1 MEVRPAGRPIDTSE
15 VQPKKPQSL
24 IAVTLLG
31 TSTWPCASGVYR
43 QPASTP
49 PSASSSKVTGRI
61 AVVPVGNWASGF
73 SSQSDKTIQ
82 WPNAC
87 GSCVKNLNGFGAPFW
102 RRDGVLKSQTPGELR
117 GISQEQAVRFSRG
130 ENQGH

>member
-1 MEVRPAGRPIDTSE
+1 MEVRPSGKPIDTRE

-24 IAVTLLG
+24 IEVTLLG

-43 QPASTP
+43 HPAAAP

-61 AVVPVGNWASGF
+61 AVLSVEDWANGF
-73 SSQSDKTIQ
+73 SDQSAKTMQ

-87 GSCVKNLNGFGAPFW
+87 GPASKPKPLFW
-102 RRDGVLKSQTPGELR
+102 RDGMGVYRD
-117 GISQEQAVRFSRG
+117 FSRILG
-130 ENQGH
+130 FLFFRVLIF

>member
-1 MEVRPAGRPIDTSE
+1 MEVRPAGRPIDTRE

-49 PSASSSKVTGRI
+49 PSASSSKVAGRI
-61 AVVPVGNWASGF
+61 AVASVE
-73 SSQSDKTIQ
+73 D
-82 WPNAC
+82 
-87 GSCVKNLNGFGAPFW
+87 L
-102 RRDGVLKSQTPGELR
+102 GE
-117 GISQEQAVRFSRG
+117 RF
-130 ENQGH
+130 

>member
-1 MEVRPAGRPIDTSE
+1 MEVRPAGRPIDTRE

-73 SSQSDKTIQ
+73 SSQSAKTMQ

-87 GSCVKNLNGFGAPFW
+87 DLLRQKPKRVWRALLAKGRGVKEP
-102 RRDGVLKSQTPGELR
+102 DT
-117 GISQEQAVRFSRG
+117 RG
-130 ENQGH
+130 ENCAA

>member
-1 MEVRPAGRPIDTSE
+1 MEVRPSGKPIDTRE

-24 IAVTLLG
+24 IEVTLLG

-43 QPASTP
+43 HPAAAP

-61 AVVPVGNWASGF
+61 AVLSVEDWANGF
-73 SSQSDKTIQ
+73 SDQSAKTMQ

-87 GSCVKNLNGFGAPFW
+87 GPASNRSFGEMGMGCLLGTYSEFLVDVET
-102 RRDGVLKSQTPGELR
+102 RKL
-117 GISQEQAVRFSRG
+117 
-130 ENQGH
+130 